1 MGEEDEVTHAS
12 AGNDHSKVEAKLVLL
27 RTQRNVFERHIT
39 NLHDKVNSDGDKED
53 ARVLECRL
61 QILDS
66 HYRQLCQIQ
75 TQIENLQS
83 TDTARA
89 SQEELFIAAKV
100 KIMALLQAKRRPS
113 APSMAESS
121 FINTTMTAG
130 AAHHNRLPK
139 LKLPSFDGKYATFKR
154 FKSTFANLIHNDPYI
169 ATIDKFNYLLNCLS
183 GPALEVVQSFQI
195 TEDNYSKALERLDA
209 RYDNDVL
216 IFLDCISSLFALPT
230 MTQPEA
236 TTLQKL
242 VDNASAI
249 RGSLLSIGSAE
260 EIMNNIMIHILLSKV
275 DAQTKAKYN
284 EQQGFDKL
292 SSWEDCCNTLNR
304 RCQYLES
311 QGDHQSDQRGAKPK
325 VKQASTS
332 KTFVPTNANCVYCN
346 SPSHYIS
353 SCNKFKELSLQ
364 QRIDYVRKAGICFN
378 CLRKTHC
385 MKECQSKSRCKICQS
400 VHHTLLHNFTQGANL
415 RMPVS
420 TAPSKVQ
427 DSNNAMPQSSALLV
441 SRTIKKGIIPTAI
454 VPIRDKFG
462 QLHLVRALLD
472 SCSEISFIT
481 EETAK
486 LLQLEKRRVQQ
497 EVSGIAGIR
506 QKISHNVFATAPH
519 FGGLWEAAVKST
531 KTIVLKNIANAHL
544 TFEELQTV
552 FIEVEAI
559 LNSRPI
565 APMTDDP
572 NDAEAVT
579 PAHFLIGSTLTPAP
593 EETLYSNSDNSEKK
607 MSYLNRWLKVAYLK
621 QQFWSLWERD
631 YVHSLQQRAKWTQ
644 SQPN

>member
-1 MGEEDEVTHAS
+1 
-12 AGNDHSKVEAKLVLL
+12 
-27 RTQRNVFERHIT
+27 
-39 NLHDKVNSDGDKED
+39 
-53 ARVLECRL
+53 
-61 QILDS
+61 
-66 HYRQLCQIQ
+66 
-75 TQIENLQS
+75 
-83 TDTARA
+83 
-89 SQEELFIAAKV
+89 
-100 KIMALLQAKRRPS
+100 
-113 APSMAESS
+113 
-121 FINTTMTAG
+121 
-130 AAHHNRLPK
+130 
-139 LKLPSFDGKYATFKR
+139 
-154 FKSTFANLIHNDPYI
+154 
-169 ATIDKFNYLLNCLS
+169 
-183 GPALEVVQSFQI
+183 
-195 TEDNYSKALERLDA
+195 
-209 RYDNDVL
+209 
-216 IFLDCISSLFALPT
+216 

-332 KTFVPTNANCVYCN
+332 KTFVTTNANCVYCN

-454 VPIRDKFG
+454 VQIRDKFG

-497 EVSGIAGIR
+497 EVSGIAVDILINTMGFFEAMREGKYNLGPNMPCLLNSAYGWIVGGSIGSVDISKAQQCNVVQEASSLEQLVKKFWEVEDCITKPAKFTDEEQMCEEHFVNTVR
-506 QKISHNVFATAPH
+506 VQKDGRLQVRLPFKTMPNALGNSFDNASKRFKMLERRFGRDEQLKNLYSEFMNEYISLGHMSLAQNVNLMKPH
-519 FGGLWEAAVKST
+519 FYIPHHCILRPQSLTT
-531 KTIVLKNIANAHL
+531 KLRVVFDASAKTTSGQSLNELLMVGPTI
-544 TFEELQTV
+544 
-552 FIEVEAI
+552 
-559 LNSRPI
+559 
-565 APMTDDP
+565 
-572 NDAEAVT
+572 
-579 PAHFLIGSTLTPAP
+579 
-593 EETLYSNSDNSEKK
+593 
-607 MSYLNRWLKVAYLK
+607 
-621 QQFWSLWERD
+621 QQD
-631 YVHSLQQRAKWTQ
+631 
-644 SQPN
+644 

>member
-1 MGEEDEVTHAS
+1 
-12 AGNDHSKVEAKLVLL
+12 
-27 RTQRNVFERHIT
+27 
-39 NLHDKVNSDGDKED
+39 
-53 ARVLECRL
+53 
-61 QILDS
+61 
-66 HYRQLCQIQ
+66 
-75 TQIENLQS
+75 
-83 TDTARA
+83 
-89 SQEELFIAAKV
+89 
-100 KIMALLQAKRRPS
+100 
-113 APSMAESS
+113 
-121 FINTTMTAG
+121 
-130 AAHHNRLPK
+130 
-139 LKLPSFDGKYATFKR
+139 
-154 FKSTFANLIHNDPYI
+154 
-169 ATIDKFNYLLNCLS
+169 
-183 GPALEVVQSFQI
+183 
-195 TEDNYSKALERLDA
+195 
-209 RYDNDVL
+209 
-216 IFLDCISSLFALPT
+216 

-332 KTFVPTNANCVYCN
+332 KTFVTTNANCVYCN

-454 VPIRDKFG
+454 VQIRDKFG

-506 QKISHNVFATAPH
+506 QKISHNVFATLRSRCSEFEWSSTFSVIKKICANQPQETIDTSEWCLPPGITLADPQFYLSTKVDILINTMGFFEAMREGKYNLGPNMPCLLNSAYGWIVGGSIGSVDISKAQQCNVVQEASSLEQLVKKFWEVEDCITKPAKFTDEEQMCEEHFVNTVRVQKDGRLQVRLPFKTMPNALGNSFDNASKRFKMLERRFGRDEQLKNLYSEFMNEYISLGHMSLAQNVNLMKPH
-519 FGGLWEAAVKST
+519 FYIPHHCILRPQSLTT
-531 KTIVLKNIANAHL
+531 KLRVVFDASAKTTSGQSLNELLMVGPTI
-544 TFEELQTV
+544 
-552 FIEVEAI
+552 
-559 LNSRPI
+559 
-565 APMTDDP
+565 
-572 NDAEAVT
+572 
-579 PAHFLIGSTLTPAP
+579 
-593 EETLYSNSDNSEKK
+593 
-607 MSYLNRWLKVAYLK
+607 
-621 QQFWSLWERD
+621 QQD
-631 YVHSLQQRAKWTQ
+631 
-644 SQPN
+644 